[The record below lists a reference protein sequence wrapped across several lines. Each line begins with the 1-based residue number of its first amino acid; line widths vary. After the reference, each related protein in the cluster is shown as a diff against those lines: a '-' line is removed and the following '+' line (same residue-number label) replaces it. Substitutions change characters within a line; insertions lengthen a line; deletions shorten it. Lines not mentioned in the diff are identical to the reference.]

1 MKRILALL
9 LLLSTLICAF
19 AACNAKDDA
28 PETDAPTE
36 APTAAPTEKKAL
48 TVNQV
53 LKFFDNDVY
62 SKQTYTKDQIATIK
76 EKLTLEGDILKVV
89 HLVDKNTTSENLI
102 WAYVYEFSL
111 EDDAKVYEED
121 RSAFVAAKYGDE
133 GYCVRFGKIVV
144 FGNSSVIPT
153 IEE

>member
-48 TVNQV
+48 TVNKV

-89 HLVDKNTTSENLI
+89 HLIDKNTSSENLI
-102 WAYVYEFSL
+102 WAYLYEFSL
-111 EDDAKVYEED
+111 
-121 RSAFVAAKYGDE
+121 
-133 GYCVRFGKIVV
+133 
-144 FGNSSVIPT
+144 
-153 IEE
+153 